1 MNPKQHR
8 TRPGDRAAARNRRQ
22 VAETYLEVADLV
34 ASEDGSAINVCVGNA
49 ILAGIAAGDAICLAA
64 VGERYAGPDHAA
76 AADFLGEI
84 DRDLGRQLHALV
96 ALKPAAH
103 YGARLLRPT
112 DRDLALRRAKA
123 LVEAARTR
131 TF

>member
-1 MNPKQHR
+1 M
-8 TRPGDRAAARNRRQ
+8 
-22 VAETYLEVADLV
+22 YLEVADLV

-64 VGERYAGPDHAA
+64 VGERYAGPNHAA
-76 AADFLGEI
+76 AAVFLGEV

-96 ALKPAAH
+96 GLKPAAH
-103 YGARLLRPT
+103 YGDRLLRPT
-112 DRDLALRRAKA
+112 ARDLALRRAKA

-131 TF
+131 TL